1 MIVVS
6 QSGSFPKKAQQERT
20 ERETYEAR
28 SKNNDMQCRAVGDR
42 PQGSADEAR
51 PQDASVTAR
60 SRMEGLQRRVGKRH
74 RALEL
79 RLEGEPA
86 RQLQRLAEC
95 TVLAR
100 ERESSGTC
108 ASADDEQRCGAGP
121 SCRICHGGELDG
133 PLISPCLCRGSMAH
147 VHLRCLQQWILYSQQ
162 SGPLRCSTCTYE
174 YRFRR
179 PLWAQVLLSPLGS
192 ALVPPILL
200 GVFMLA
206 QSRLLWAIGIPS
218 QEAIAEIPC
227 EALCIHYRNP
237 VLAAVVRYGVS
248 PEQDARDC
256 HMARGTILAWAQHR
270 LSSESSA
277 AGGASLAAESEQLSD
292 LVNKHASWF
301 PGFQGSPT
309 AVVETVLAPWASRS
323 HWLATFCT
331 ASLMVDTPTVDP
343 MVDERATGVP
353 RLGID
358 AVLLMKSVNKGTPL
372 LFQALFVF
380 LSCISGVCGSAWSYM
395 SGAFQRKLHC
405 MVPAILLEV
414 RHDEFQ
420 AAS

>member
-174 YRFRR
+174 
-179 PLWAQVLLSPLGS
+179 
-192 ALVPPILL
+192 
-200 GVFMLA
+200 
-206 QSRLLWAIGIPS
+206 
-218 QEAIAEIPC
+218 
-227 EALCIHYRNP
+227 
-237 VLAAVVRYGVS
+237 YGVS